1 MRTRAALLAFTVV
14 VASATTIEADPS
26 EKGPFTPAERVRAA
40 GEIVQAYD
48 LEHSI
53 GPRLRLGLPIEELPD
68 ITPAGAARDAAFYS
82 KLLITL
88 RDLKDTDLGPD
99 DADSLAILRH
109 MANDAITAERFA
121 GLMTPVTPY
130 SSPLRSVL
138 QAFSLHPFKNA
149 ADASHYLAL
158 LDKTAG
164 WIGTFESGLRDQ
176 AKRGI
181 VLPAPEIPLAA
192 GPFAAA
198 QKTGDASP
206 FAVAKARLAA
216 LPEKD
221 ADAFRKQAQQT
232 IESRINPALQSL
244 GTT

>member
-68 ITPAGAARDAAFYS
+68 ITPAGA
-82 KLLITL
+82 L

-130 SSPLRSVL
+130 SSPLRSV
-138 QAFSLHPFKNA
+138 
-149 ADASHYLAL
+149 
-158 LDKTAG
+158 
-164 WIGTFESGLRDQ
+164 
-176 AKRGI
+176 
-181 VLPAPEIPLAA
+181 
-192 GPFAAA
+192 
-198 QKTGDASP
+198 
-206 FAVAKARLAA
+206 
-216 LPEKD
+216 
-221 ADAFRKQAQQT
+221 
-232 IESRINPALQSL
+232 
-244 GTT
+244 